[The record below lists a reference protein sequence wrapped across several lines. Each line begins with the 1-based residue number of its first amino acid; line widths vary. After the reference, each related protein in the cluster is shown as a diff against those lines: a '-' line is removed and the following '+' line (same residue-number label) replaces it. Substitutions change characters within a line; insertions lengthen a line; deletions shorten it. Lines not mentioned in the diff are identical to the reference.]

1 MNRQQWLDSLTPGA
15 KVLLFRTGKPAKE
28 MIIRTIQDGKIYL
41 VDTEAARHAAIHNEI
56 VWQDQGEGPFGERI
70 EEFVMVNPIMKY
82 FEYSHLPLDL
92 QEISKAFAILAK
104 GMNENLPDNDEKM
117 AGLRKLLEAKDCFVR
132 AKL

>member
-56 VWQDQGEGPFGERI
+56 VWQDQGEGPFG
-70 EEFVMVNPIMKY
+70 
-82 FEYSHLPLDL
+82 
-92 QEISKAFAILAK
+92 
-104 GMNENLPDNDEKM
+104 NELRNL
-117 AGLRKLLEAKDCFVR
+117 LW
-132 AKL
+132 